1 MNLQSL
7 DNPPQSQKSQA
18 PMGTVFLKT
27 VPLKTL
33 TVAACCLM
41 LVHASGCGYMLGN
54 GFSPDIKTVSVPTFE
69 NDTYRRGLE
78 FQLTEAVQK
87 EIQNR
92 TPYRLARGND
102 ADTRLTGRIVQVR
115 KDVLGENN
123 NDDPRQLQFSIMV
136 RVTWE
141 NLRTGEILAK
151 EEVPVA
157 PEAIPLMSS
166 AGFAPELGQ
175 SQATATQMAI
185 GKMAKHIVNMME
197 APF

>member
-1 MNLQSL
+1 MS
-7 DNPPQSQKSQA
+7 DQA
-18 PMGTVFLKT
+18 QITTTRDRLPAEVRMVRVRLPMVL
-27 VPLKTL
+27 L
-33 TVAACCLM
+33 TGVGM
-41 LVHASGCGYMLGN
+41 LALLATGCGYMVGN
-54 GFSPDIKTVSVPTFE
+54 GFTPDIKTVSVPIFE

-78 FQLTEAVQK
+78 YQLTEAVQK

-92 TPYRLARGND
+92 TPYRLAQGAD

-141 NLRTGEILAK
+141 NLRTGEVLAK
-151 EEVPVA
+151 QEVPVA
-157 PEAIPLMSS
+157 PDAIPLLTQ

-175 SQATATQMAI
+175 SQATATQTAINLMARN
-185 GKMAKHIVNMME
+185 IVNLME
-197 APF
+197 VPW

>member
-1 MNLQSL
+1 LTPPSGRFKSKVCPVNLPHLFS
-7 DNPPQSQKSQA
+7 
-18 PMGTVFLKT
+18 G
-27 VPLKTL
+27 
-33 TVAACCLM
+33 M
-41 LVHASGCGYMLGN
+41 LLLLLASGCGYTLGN
-54 GFSPDIKTVSVPTFE
+54 GFSPNLKTVSVPIFE

-78 FQLTEAVQK
+78 YQLTEAVQK

-123 NDDPRQLQFSIMV
+123 NDDPRQLQLSIMV

-141 NLRTGEILAK
+141 NLRTGQILA
-151 EEVPVA
+151 EQEVPVA
-157 PEAIPLMSS
+157 PEAIPLIGQ

-175 SQATATQMAI
+175 SQATATQTAI
-185 GKMAKHIVNMME
+185 DQLAKHIINMME
-197 APF
+197 TPW

>member
-1 MNLQSL
+1 MRVELNFAKPGDQRSARRSGATRPALASFY
-7 DNPPQSQKSQA
+7 SMTWISS
-18 PMGTVFLKT
+18 
-27 VPLKTL
+27 
-33 TVAACCLM
+33 CL
-41 LVHASGCGYMLGN
+41 LLLGSGCGYTVGN
-54 GFSPDIKTVSVPTFE
+54 GFSPDVKTVAVPIFE
-69 NDTYRRGLE
+69 NDTFRRGLE
-78 FQLTEAVQK
+78 YQLTEAVQK

-92 TPYRLARGND
+92 TPYRLAHGSN

-151 EEVPVA
+151 QEVPVA
-157 PEAIPLMSS
+157 PDAIPLLTQ

-175 SQATATQMAI
+175 SQATAAQTAIDQMAKRI
-185 GKMAKHIVNMME
+185 INMME
-197 APF
+197 APW

>member
-1 MNLQSL
+1 MNSQLSFATLVLRPICGLTSKVLIQRLQIVV
-7 DNPPQSQKSQA
+7 A
-18 PMGTVFLKT
+18 CV
-27 VPLKTL
+27 TL
-33 TVAACCLM
+33 AQMT
-41 LVHASGCGYMLGN
+41 GCGYTLGN

-69 NDTYRRGLE
+69 NDTFRRGLE
-78 FQLTEAVQK
+78 FQLTESVQK

-92 TPYRLARGND
+92 TPYRLARGMD

-151 EEVPVA
+151 QEVPVA
-157 PEAIPLMSS
+157 PEAIPLLTQ

-175 SQATATQMAI
+175 SQASATQIAIDQMARKI
-185 GKMAKHIVNMME
+185 INMME
-197 APF
+197 TPW